1 MKARELLYLLGFRPT
16 PRRYGTVIHTLELP
30 GLGPVRRAQWLH
42 PKERAREVTEQMLRE
57 LRRYLAPGD
66 VALDI
71 GAHTGDTTLPLAL
84 VVGVTGCVLALEP
97 NPYVF
102 PVLAE
107 TAALNPHLTRIVPLP
122 YAAADRDGE
131 LEFEYSDA
139 GFCNGGLHP
148 GISRWR
154 HAHAFRLKVQGRDLP
169 ALLERE
175 YAGLLPRLRWVKT
188 DTEGADLAILQSLA
202 PRLRRHRPYIR
213 AEVYEHLPAA
223 PRRQMYRL
231 LADLGYAVHRYG
243 GDTCFRGEPLTEA
256 DMTRWRHFD
265 VFAVP
270 AASSSGDSVPV
281 GPTTE

>member
-1 MKARELLYLLGFRPT
+1 LYLLGLRPR
-16 PRRYGTVIHTLELP
+16 PRRYGTSVRTVELP
-30 GLGPVRRAQWLH
+30 GLGTVRYAQWLH
-42 PKERAREVTEQMLRE
+42 PKERAKPVTPELLAE

-84 VVGVTGCVLALEP
+84 VVGVTGAVLALEP

-107 TAALNPHLTRIVPLP
+107 TAALNPHLTRILPLP
-122 YAAADRDGE
+122 YAAAARDEE

-154 HAHAFRLKVQGRDLP
+154 HGHAFRLKVQGRDLP
-169 ALLERE
+169 ALLARDYPE
-175 YAGLLPRLRWVKT
+175 LLPRLRWVKT
-188 DTEGADLAILQSLA
+188 DTEGADFEVLQTLA
-202 PRLRRHRPYIR
+202 PLLRRLQPFIR
-213 AEVYEHLPAA
+213 AEVYEHLP
-223 PRRQMYRL
+223 PERRRQMYRF
-231 LADLGYAVHRYG
+231 LAELGYSVHRYD
-243 GDTCFRGEPLTEA
+243 GDTRFRGAQLAET

-265 VFAVP
+265 VFCVP
-270 AASSSGDSVPV
+270 ANPAER
-281 GPTTE
+281 TAA

>member
-1 MKARELLYLLGFRPT
+1 MKLKELLFLLGVRPR
-16 PRRYGTVIHTLELP
+16 PRRYGTVVRTVELP
-30 GLGPVRRAQWLH
+30 GLGPVRYAQWLH
-42 PKERAREVTEQMLRE
+42 PKERPKPVSAELLRE
-57 LRRYLAPGD
+57 LQRYLAPGD

-84 VVGVTGCVLALEP
+84 AVGVTGCVLALEP

-122 YAAADRDGE
+122 CAAAAQDGE

-154 HAHAFRLKVQGRDLP
+154 HGHAFRLKVQARDLP

-175 YAGLLPRLRWVKT
+175 HAELLPRLRWVKT
-188 DTEGADLAILQSLA
+188 DTEGADFAILQTLA
-202 PRLRRHRPYIR
+202 PLLRRHRPFVR
-213 AEVYEHLPAA
+213 AEVYEHLPAE
-223 PRRQMYRL
+223 PRRQMYRFL
-231 LADLGYAVHRYG
+231 RELGYTVHRYG
-243 GDTCFRGEPLTEA
+243 GDTCFRGELLAES

-265 VFAVP
+265 VFCLP
-270 AASSSGDSVPV
+270 AGQATAAPASIAPAS
-281 GPTTE
+281 